1 VGGKLDGRELAE
13 HRQFAQRFDTMV
25 RTFIQENRLSGVFWR
40 LGMSQSRFP
49 EWFAVGSVYEW
60 ILASHALPR
69 GYGYA
74 LHGPEGDDPEV
85 ENVNLSTYRKK
96 SGGSSLW
103 GD

>member
-1 VGGKLDGRELAE
+1 MK
-13 HRQFAQRFDTMV
+13 V
-25 RTFIQENRLSGVFWR
+25 RTCDLEV
-40 LGMSQSRFP
+40 
-49 EWFAVGSVYEW
+49 
-60 ILASHALPR
+60 ASHALPR

>member
-1 VGGKLDGRELAE
+1 
-13 HRQFAQRFDTMV
+13 
-25 RTFIQENRLSGVFWR
+25 
-40 LGMSQSRFP
+40 MSQSRFP